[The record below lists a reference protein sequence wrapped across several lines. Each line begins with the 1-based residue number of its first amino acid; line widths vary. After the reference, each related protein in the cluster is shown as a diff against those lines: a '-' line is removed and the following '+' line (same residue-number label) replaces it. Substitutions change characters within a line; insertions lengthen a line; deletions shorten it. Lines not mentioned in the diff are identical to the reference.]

1 MEGKNGKVCTKC
13 NQLQPV
19 TNFYSFFNPKLNKM
33 ALKSRCKLCQ
43 AEIQRDY
50 YHKNLEKE
58 RERNRTGAS
67 QDVVNLTDR
76 YIKSRLYSDFG
87 LDYNTINNNPE
98 LVEIK
103 RTQLLLNRKIKEN
116 EEQIKRPDEP
126 SF

>member
-1 MEGKNGKVCTKC
+1 
-13 NQLQPV
+13 
-19 TNFYSFFNPKLNKM
+19 M

-50 YHKNLEKE
+50 YHKNLDKE
-58 RERNRTGAS
+58 RQRNRNGAS

-76 YIKSRLYSDFG
+76 YIKSRLYTDFG
-87 LDYNTINNNPE
+87 YDYETINQHPE
-98 LVEIK
+98 LIEIK

-116 EEQIKRPDEP
+116 EEQIKRFDEP